1 MPRRLFLFVGTGQ
14 KFIFVLKVANCG
26 EVLKVNHHFR
36 WLVHV
41 AKSKTAISYAAL
53 RKECLNAIRQWPG
66 CETVGGILIVRTNNG
81 RFLVRVTLF
90 GETGEKIGH
99 RASAVVQREMQ
110 RRFHLIE

>member
-1 MPRRLFLFVGTGQ
+1 MPPGSFS
-14 KFIFVLKVANCG
+14 C
-26 EVLKVNHHFR
+26 EVLKVNQHFR
-36 WLVHV
+36 RPADV
-41 AKSKTAISYAAL
+41 AKSKTAVSYAVL

-90 GETGEKIGH
+90 GETDEKIAH
-99 RASAVVQREMQ
+99 RAAAAVQREMQ